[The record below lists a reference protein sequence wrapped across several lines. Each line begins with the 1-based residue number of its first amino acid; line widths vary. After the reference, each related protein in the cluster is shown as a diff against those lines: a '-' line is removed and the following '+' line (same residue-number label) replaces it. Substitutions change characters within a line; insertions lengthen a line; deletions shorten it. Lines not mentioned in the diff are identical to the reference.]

1 MRGGPQ
7 ATTPFDPD
15 HARDDRVL
23 AENEIVPTPVA
34 GPAAKAL
41 LDRLG

>member
-15 HARDDRVL
+15 HARDYRVL
-23 AENEIVPTPVA
+23 AENEIVSTSVVGA
-34 GPAAKAL
+34 AAKAL
-41 LDRLG
+41 LDLLG